1 MLMIP
6 LVIPAIELGDDRDY
20 MTAVY
25 LRHRD
30 FHGAFLFVGVTFC
43 PAGDIEG

>member
-6 LVIPAIELGDDRDY
+6 LVIMTIESDDDRAY

-30 FHGAFLFVGVTFC
+30 FHGAFLFMGVTFC
-43 PAGDIEG
+43 SAGDIEG